1 MHILFIFIVY
11 LLISEKED
19 ESIPEKKRSLRLASS
34 CFNRFILVRA
44 LLLSSMSCTIF
55 KISAQL
61 VHAEEVS
68 VVVIEFATWLP
79 IASVVAF
86 LIPFFESTVHCFFSG
101 VKNFLRVDSSDF
113 VTTAIC
119 DCCSANVLSFALIFI
134 GDSWT
139 GEEVFIFEISYKES
153 LLLVSH
159 SFVVFFSYSC
169 ITLNRSTSF
178 VKNYCLK
185 NLKDK

>member
-1 MHILFIFIVY
+1 MHISLIFVY

-19 ESIPEKKRSLRLASS
+19 ESIPEKKRSLRLASN

-44 LLLSSMSCTIF
+44 LLPSSISCTIF

-61 VHAEEVS
+61 VHADEVS
-68 VVVIEFATWLP
+68 VVVTELAIRLP

-86 LIPFFESTVHCFFSG
+86 SIPFFESTMHCFFLD
-101 VKNFLRVDSSDF
+101 VKNSLWFDF
-113 VTTAIC
+113 SNFFMTAIC
-119 DCCSANVLSFALIFI
+119 DCCSVLSFALVFV

-139 GEEVFIFEISYKES
+139 GEEVFIFEISYKKS

-159 SFVVFFSYSC
+159 SFILFFSYSY
-169 ITLNRSTSF
+169 ITLN
-178 VKNYCLK
+178 
-185 NLKDK
+185 